1 MSPYHRV
8 KSMTLT
14 VLQSLPENSV
24 LFRESK
30 RKKEPFEK
38 FVTSKIFHLTSYR
51 KCGCSVKLQP

>member
-24 LFRESK
+24 LFRENK
-30 RKKEPFEK
+30 RKKR
-38 FVTSKIFHLTSYR
+38 TI
-51 KCGCSVKLQP
+51 